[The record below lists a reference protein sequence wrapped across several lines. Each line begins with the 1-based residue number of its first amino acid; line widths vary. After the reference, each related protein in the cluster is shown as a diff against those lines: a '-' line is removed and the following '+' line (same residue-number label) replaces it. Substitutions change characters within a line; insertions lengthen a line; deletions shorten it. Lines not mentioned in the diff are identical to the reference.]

1 MLRFK
6 NGAICF
12 VFPAHL
18 IILWI
23 FHRTVAAYP
32 VWHYAQRGSGTSTDG
47 PGVLQRG
54 CCLLTGSQPS
64 GDSWDSEPVTVSG
77 DVLGATRGGGGVK
90 TGADGV
96 DVFERR
102 VKDAEGAADLTSGNC
117 NRENIADVFGI
128 YVHYVLL
135 RWKIHCYALVFNV
148 CSVCG
153 MFTIPPSYFCPCI
166 CSSQYL
172 SQ

>member
-1 MLRFK
+1 MITITTVNKQTKQDGKGGLLMLRFK

-77 DVLGATRGGGGVK
+77 DVQCATRGGGVK
-90 TGADGV
+90 LELMGKS
-96 DVFERR
+96 RC
-102 VKDAEGAADLTSGNC
+102 L
-117 NRENIADVFGI
+117 
-128 YVHYVLL
+128 
-135 RWKIHCYALVFNV
+135 
-148 CSVCG
+148 
-153 MFTIPPSYFCPCI
+153 
-166 CSSQYL
+166 
-172 SQ
+172 